1 MEYKVPR
8 PRRIPQ
14 TKLTSISSLF
24 DHYNQVNFEVNF
36 QVNFEVNFQV
46 NFEVNFEES
55 PERIVKCR
63 LLLKSFLQSSMFVS

>member
-36 QVNFEVNFQV
+36 QVNFEVNF
-46 NFEVNFEES
+46 EES